1 MKRHRQKPNEEYNFW
16 QPATDMMSGLVFVL
30 VLIIALLGLYLLSDY
45 TGYEEAS
52 SVSSEGPSSSGTGWN
67 NNDPGGW
74 YYDGG
79 TGDGDGDGNGQFD
92 QQIIQTGGGG
102 GYGEDGIKTAVFVEV
117 VDDETE
123 RRIPEAGVT
132 FELYR
137 TDTTHLQNGSL
148 QTLNTYYPEKINY
161 RDYETTEEGVFY
173 LPEKIWQGSYYF
185 HELSEPEGY
194 DAAGDTYYDVN
205 RMYDWPDPYVV
216 QIRLSPC
223 KNIIRIQMNDAETQL
238 PVGGGTFRVIAAED
252 IVTKDGTV
260 RYTQGQ
266 YADTIVCDENG
277 YGESKELYLGNYT
290 VQQQTAPN
298 YYTTMQE
305 DLNVEVEKKNGEDP
319 ELHEIDA
326 EKTKIALSV
335 TDELNST
342 GLEGVTFAVSNERTG
357 ITQTVTTD
365 AAGNVLLTDLDK
377 IDGDYLI
384 RFMSSHPK
392 DATNRL
398 FDVMAK
404 CSHVAKQLH
413 LPVQS
418 GSDRILKEMNR
429 HYTVAQYMDLVNY
442 AKEKIPGVTFS
453 SDIIVGFPGETE
465 EDFQATLDLIQ
476 QVKYMQLF
484 TFIYSKRT
492 GTIAAKLPDPAT
504 HAEKAARMDR
514 LLKLQ
519 DSIAFPMIAA
529 MAGQT
534 VKVLVEAAGRTPG
547 TLNGRLDNN
556 LVVEFPA
563 EESLI
568 GQYANV
574 RLTGSRAALLVGEL
588 AE

>member
-185 HELSEPEGY
+185 HELTEPEGY
-194 DAAGDTYYDVN
+194 DAAEDTYYDVN

-266 YADTIVCDENG
+266 YVDTIVCDENG

-377 IDGDYLI
+377 STTYHI
-384 RFMSSHPK
+384 REQQ
-392 DATNRL
+392 TL
-398 FDVMAK
+398 
-404 CSHVAKQLH
+404 
-413 LPVQS
+413 
-418 GSDRILKEMNR
+418 E
-429 HYTVAQYMDLVNY
+429 NY
-442 AKEKIPGVTFS
+442 
-453 SDIIVGFPGETE
+453 
-465 EDFQATLDLIQ
+465 
-476 QVKYMQLF
+476 
-484 TFIYSKRT
+484 
-492 GTIAAKLPDPAT
+492 
-504 HAEKAARMDR
+504 
-514 LLKLQ
+514 
-519 DSIAFPMIAA
+519 
-529 MAGQT
+529 
-534 VKVLVEAAGRTPG
+534 
-547 TLNGRLDNN
+547 RLDNTDYTMTVAADGRIDG
-556 LVVEFPA
+556 L
-563 EESLI
+563 S
-568 GQYANV
+568 
-574 RLTGSRAALLVGEL
+574 TAALSITNRMLRVSIHAVDMVLRSDTADEQLSLYNAQDQLIQTWTTNGSGEMFTDLTEGSYYVVRGEPNAENAKKYNFTVQDTARQQNWNVPVFTLRSAIALAVLAVIAAGVIWLLVFLWGVL
-588 AE
+588 ARRKARKAAEAQKEEKNEEDSNKKES

>member
-1 MKRHRQKPNEEYNFW
+1 MKTRKRRQDPDAEYNFW
-16 QPATDMMSGLVFVL
+16 QPATDMMSALVYVL
-30 VLIIALLGLYLLSDY
+30 LLIIALLGLYLLSDY
-45 TGYEEAS
+45 TGLEE
-52 SVSSEGPSSSGTGWN
+52 PSSSSEEAASSGWH
-67 NNDPGGW
+67 DDD
-74 YYDGG
+74 YDGWHDG
-79 TGDGDGDGNGQFD
+79 GADDDPGDGDGRYD

-185 HELSEPEGY
+185 HELTEPEGY

-377 IDGDYLI
+377 STTYHI
-384 RFMSSHPK
+384 REQQ
-392 DATNRL
+392 TL
-398 FDVMAK
+398 
-404 CSHVAKQLH
+404 
-413 LPVQS
+413 
-418 GSDRILKEMNR
+418 E
-429 HYTVAQYMDLVNY
+429 NY
-442 AKEKIPGVTFS
+442 
-453 SDIIVGFPGETE
+453 
-465 EDFQATLDLIQ
+465 
-476 QVKYMQLF
+476 
-484 TFIYSKRT
+484 
-492 GTIAAKLPDPAT
+492 
-504 HAEKAARMDR
+504 
-514 LLKLQ
+514 
-519 DSIAFPMIAA
+519 
-529 MAGQT
+529 
-534 VKVLVEAAGRTPG
+534 
-547 TLNGRLDNN
+547 RLDNTDYTMTVAADGRIDG
-556 LVVEFPA
+556 L
-563 EESLI
+563 S
-568 GQYANV
+568 
-574 RLTGSRAALLVGEL
+574 TAALSITNRMLRVSIHAVDMVLRSDTADEKLSLYNAQDQLIQTWTTNGSGEMFTDLTEGSYYVVRGEPNAENAKKCNFTVQDTARQQNWNVPVFTLRSAIALAVLAVIAAGVIWLLVFLWGVL
-588 AE
+588 ARRKARKAAEAQKEEKNEEDSNKKES